1 MHVWLRAT
9 LRVVTSLKLCLEHLI
24 IDYGY
29 IQHQSVLY
37 MYLHACCSD
46 DALLLTFHSHGKLV
60 GQLYMRESFVLMQ
73 IGPGVEIILNET
85 VALIIRMYML

>member
-46 DALLLTFHSHGKLV
+46 DALLLTFHSHGKSV

-73 IGPGVEIILNET
+73 MGPGVKIILNEA
-85 VALIIRMYML
+85 VALIIGMYML

>member
-46 DALLLTFHSHGKLV
+46 DALLLTFHSHGKSV
-60 GQLYMRESFVLMQ
+60 GQLYMRESFR
-73 IGPGVEIILNET
+73 IDANGARGGNYFE
-85 VALIIRMYML
+85 